1 MEVSERSAFKVYCGG
16 PLFNPKE
23 QEEMQAIAAVL
34 EAQGYNVFLP
44 QRDGLELARILPIL
58 LEKSVPAEQASLI
71 LNKAIFALDVYEV
84 MDSDG
89 LVLNMN
95 GRVPDE
101 GAMVE
106 AGIAWAYGKEV
117 VVYNSDDRSLVQG
130 SCNPLVMGLGDFES
144 VDDYAKIPITFKAKF
159 AGKRPGVSNGVT
171 SAFADARNRG
181 AKIGECLRNQRD
193 PREITYLLLEL
204 FGEGTCATSKGL
216 KEISSPAV
224 TRP

>member
-1 MEVSERSAFKVYCGG
+1 MQVSEQNGFKVYCGG

-34 EAQGYNVFLP
+34 EAQGYTVFLP

-58 LEKSVPAEQASLI
+58 REKGVPSEDASLI

-106 AGIAWAYGKEV
+106 AGIAWGHGKEV
-117 VVYNSDDRSLVQG
+117 VIYNSDDRSLVQG
-130 SCNPLVMGLGDFES
+130 SCNPLVMGLGNFES
-144 VDDYAKIPITFKAKF
+144 VDDYAEIAVAFKAKF
-159 AGKRPGVSNGVT
+159 AGKKPGASNG
-171 SAFADARNRG
+171 SASEFVEAHRRG
-181 AKIGECLRNQRD
+181 AQIGECLRSGRD
-193 PREITYLLLEL
+193 PLELTSLLLDL
-204 FGEGTCATSKGL
+204 FGENTCAISKGR
-216 KEISSPAV
+216 KQISSPAI